1 MNNISPTLAI
11 HGGAWAIAHTTVDD
25 HKKALD
31 AALKTGWEILNS
43 GGSAIDC
50 VEKTI
55 NSMEDSGVFDAG
67 KGCVL
72 NEKGE
77 VEMDALVMKGDLS
90 AGAVAALQD
99 FPNPISVAR
108 RVMEKTPH
116 VMLVGE
122 GAFEF
127 AKKQGFKSMHIREL
141 VSDREFHSWKNNH
154 EMHFGTVGAVALDAK
169 GNLAQ
174 GTSTGGTRGKMTGR
188 VGDSPIIGAGGYCDD
203 ETGGASATGQGE
215 AFMKIMG
222 CKTACDF
229 LKTKNSAQ
237 KAAEK
242 TISLLEKRTN
252 GKGGI
257 ILLSK
262 TGDIGIAF
270 NTARMARGYAR
281 DGKIVVEV

>member
-1 MNNISPTLAI
+1 MAKLSPALVI
-11 HGGAWAIAHTTVDD
+11 HGGAWAIEHTTVDD
-25 HKKALD
+25 HKRALD
-31 AALKTGWEILNS
+31 AALKVGREILEF
-43 GGSAIDC
+43 GGSALDC

-77 VEMDALVMKGDLS
+77 VEMDALIMKGDLS

-116 VMLVGE
+116 VMLVGK

-127 AKKQGFKSMHIREL
+127 AHKQGFKNLHIREL
-141 VSDREFHSWKNNH
+141 VSDREYHSWKNNH
-154 EMHFGTVGAVALDAK
+154 EMHFGTVGAVALDSH

-174 GTSTGGTRGKMTGR
+174 GTSTGGTRGKMAGR
-188 VGDSPIIGAGGYCDD
+188 VGDSPIIGAGGYCDN
-203 ETGGASATGQGE
+203 ETGGSSATGQGE

-229 LKTKNSAQ
+229 LKTENSAQ

-270 NTARMARGYAR
+270 NTARMARGHAK